1 MPSPLTPHLPFRGAL
16 GAAMEEWSIL
26 DERRKDLY
34 RDVMQENYGNVI
46 SLGFPIVKPNIISWM
61 ERKEEPLVQN
71 EDLDQGPEESK
82 SSRDA
87 HADNATTSEN
97 EEWEEEEEE
106 AHIRPN
112 GPAPEDTPM
121 VAPPVLDWEV
131 ACEALQG
138 SGGSVSGGLTSAKAR
153 GEKPSRGRRPWGSRH
168 CHLGY
173 RRMGAAPPKFF
184 DCPDCGKRFTL
195 SSHLIRHQRV
205 HTGERP
211 FGCHS
216 CTKSFSQRSDLVRHE
231 RTHTGVK
238 LYRCTQCDKSFSE
251 SSHLIRHQIIHSGEK
266 PFKCNVCGKCY
277 GDSSYLTVHQ
287 RAHTGARPYRCARC
301 GKSFGR
307 SSTLIRHQRVHGDPT
322 PAPGD
327 KPRPRGIWTAFA
339 RLPSDE
345 DGDSQQILSPQ
356 RSLTSPDPSLTSSML
371 PLPPPS
377 HRDPRS
383 MRIMG
388 WQWGME

>member
-1 MPSPLTPHLPFRGAL
+1 M
-16 GAAMEEWSIL
+16 
-26 DERRKDLY
+26 
-34 RDVMQENYGNVI
+34 
-46 SLGFPIVKPNIISWM
+46 ISWM
-61 ERKEEPLVQN
+61 EQREEPRDSN
-71 EDLDQGPEESK
+71 RDLDQGPEERGSP
-82 SSRDA
+82 RDA
-87 HADNATTSEN
+87 HTDDETTSEN

-106 AHIRPN
+106 EIPTVPDRPH
-112 GPAPEDTPM
+112 PEDAPV
-121 VAPPVLDWEV
+121 VAPPVLDWK
-131 ACEALQG
+131 EALQG
-138 SGGSVSGGLTSAKAR
+138 SGGSDGVTTVKAR
-153 GEKPSRGRRPWGSRH
+153 GGRPTRGRRPWGSRH
-168 CHLGY
+168 CRLGY
-173 RRMGAAPPKFF
+173 RRVGAAPPRFF

-211 FGCHS
+211 FGCRS

-307 SSTLIRHQRVHGDPT
+307 SSTLIRHQRVHGDPA

-339 RLPSDE
+339 RLPSDR
-345 DGDSQQILSPQ
+345 DGDSEQILSPQ
-356 RSLTSPDPSLTSSML
+356 RSSTSPGPSLMSSML
-371 PLPPPS
+371 PLPSPS
-377 HRDPRS
+377 HIDPRS
-383 MRIMG
+383 MKIMG
-388 WQWGME
+388 WQWGVE

>member
-1 MPSPLTPHLPFRGAL
+1 
-16 GAAMEEWSIL
+16 MEKWGVL
-26 DERRKDLY
+26 DKRRKELY
-34 RDVMQENYGNVI
+34 RNVMQENYGDGI
-46 SLGFPIVKPNIISWM
+46 SLGFPIVKPNMISWR
-61 ERKEEPLVQN
+61 EQREEPLVPNQ
-71 EDLDQGPEESK
+71 DLDQSLEMRKGN
-82 SSRDA
+82 RDA
-87 HADNATTSEN
+87 QTDEATTSEN

-106 AHIRPN
+106 EEEAQTATD
-112 GPAPEDTPM
+112 GLDLEDTSV
-121 VAPPVLDWEV
+121 VAPPVLDWEE
-131 ACEALQG
+131 ACEVLQG
-138 SGGSVSGGLTSAKAR
+138 TGGSVGDGIPSAKVR
-153 GEKPSRGRRPWGSRH
+153 GEKPSQGRRSWGSRH
-168 CHLGY
+168 RRLGY
-173 RRMGAAPPKFF
+173 CRMGATPPKFF

-211 FGCHS
+211 FGCRS

-266 PFKCNVCGKCY
+266 PFKCNVCGKRY

-307 SSTLIRHQRVHGDPT
+307 SSTLIRHQRVHGDPAPT
-322 PAPGD
+322 PGD

-339 RLPSDE
+339 CLPSNG
-345 DGDSQQILSPQ
+345 DGDSEQILSPQ
-356 RSLTSPDPSLTSSML
+356 KSPTSPGPSFMSSML
-371 PLPPPS
+371 PLPPAS
-377 HRDPRS
+377 HIDPRS

>member
-1 MPSPLTPHLPFRGAL
+1 
-16 GAAMEEWSIL
+16 MEEWGVL
-26 DERRKDLY
+26 QERRKELY
-34 RDVMQENYGNVI
+34 RDIMQENYGDVL
-46 SLGFPIVKPNIISWM
+46 SLGFPIVKPNMISWM
-61 ERKEEPLVQN
+61 EQREEPLDPNQ
-71 EDLDQGPEESK
+71 DLDPGSEERTST
-82 SSRDA
+82 RDA
-87 HADNATTSEN
+87 HTADEATSSEN

-106 AHIRPN
+106 EEEVHS
-112 GPAPEDTPM
+112 APEGPDAEDTSV
-121 VAPPVLDWEV
+121 VAPPVLDWEE
-131 ACEALQG
+131 ACKVLHG
-138 SGGSVSGGLTSAKAR
+138 SGGSVGGGIPSAKAR
-153 GEKPSRGRRPWGSRH
+153 GEKPSRGRHPRGR
-168 CHLGY
+168 HLGY
-173 RRMGAAPPKFF
+173 CRMGASPPRFF

-211 FGCHS
+211 FGCQS

-238 LYRCTQCDKSFSE
+238 LYRCTECEKSFSE

-266 PFKCNVCGKCY
+266 PFKCNVCGKRY

-287 RAHTGARPYRCARC
+287 RAHTGARPYHCARC

-307 SSTLIRHQRVHGDPT
+307 SSTLIRHQRVHGDPA

-339 RLPSDE
+339 RLPSDK
-345 DGDSQQILSPQ
+345 DGVSEQILSPQ
-356 RSLTSPDPSLTSSML
+356 RPPMPPSPSLTSSIL
-371 PLPPPS
+371 PLPPTS
-377 HRDPRS
+377 HIDPRS

-388 WQWGME
+388 WQWGMQ

>member
-1 MPSPLTPHLPFRGAL
+1 M
-16 GAAMEEWSIL
+16 
-26 DERRKDLY
+26 
-34 RDVMQENYGNVI
+34 
-46 SLGFPIVKPNIISWM
+46 ISWM
-61 ERKEEPLVQN
+61 EQREEPRG
-71 EDLDQGPEESK
+71 LDQDLQQELEERGSK
-82 SSRDA
+82 SPRDA
-87 HADNATTSEN
+87 HTDDGTTSEN

-106 AHIRPN
+106 EAPNALDHIH
-112 GPAPEDTPM
+112 PEDPPM
-121 VAPPVLDWEV
+121 VSSPVLDWEE

-138 SGGSVSGGLTSAKAR
+138 SGGSGSDDVTSVKAR
-153 GEKPSRGRRPWGSRH
+153 GGRPTRGRRPWGSRH
-168 CHLGY
+168 CRLGY
-173 RRMGAAPPKFF
+173 RRVGAATPRFF
-184 DCPDCGKRFTL
+184 DCPDCGKQFTL

-211 FGCHS
+211 FGCRS
-216 CTKSFSQRSDLVRHE
+216 CPKSFSQRSDLVRHE

-266 PFKCNVCGKCY
+266 PFKCNVCGKRY

-287 RAHTGARPYRCARC
+287 RTHTGARPYRCARC

-307 SSTLIRHQRVHGDPT
+307 SSTLIRHQRVHGDPA

-339 RLPSDE
+339 HLPSDR
-345 DGDSQQILSPQ
+345 DGDSEQILSPQ
-356 RSLTSPDPSLTSSML
+356 ISPTSPGPPLPSSML
-371 PLPPPS
+371 PLPSPS
-377 HRDPRS
+377 HIDPHS

-388 WQWGME
+388 WQWGVE

>member
-1 MPSPLTPHLPFRGAL
+1 
-16 GAAMEEWSIL
+16 MEEWGIL
-26 DERRKDLY
+26 GERQKELY
-34 RDVMQENYGNVI
+34 RDIVKENYGDVI
-46 SLGFPIVKPNIISWM
+46 SLGVPMVQPNRISWM
-61 ERKEEPLVQN
+61 EQRKEPRVPSQ
-71 EDLDQGPEESK
+71 DLDQEPEGRESA
-82 SSRDA
+82 REA
-87 HADNATTSEN
+87 HTDDGTTSEN
-97 EEWEEEEEE
+97 EEWEEEDEE
-106 AHIRPN
+106 ARPAAGSDGN
-112 GPAPEDTPM
+112 PEEPP
-121 VAPPVLDWEV
+121 VAAPPVLDWEE

-138 SGGSVSGGLTSAKAR
+138 SGVSAGVSSAKAR
-153 GEKPSRGRRPWGSRH
+153 GEKPTRGRRPWGSRP
-168 CHLGY
+168 CRLGY
-173 RRMGAAPPKFF
+173 RRVGAAPPRFF

-211 FGCHS
+211 FGCRS

-266 PFKCNVCGKCY
+266 PFKCNVCGKRY

-307 SSTLIRHQRVHGDPT
+307 SSTLIRHQRVHGDPA

-339 RLPSDE
+339 RLPSD
-345 DGDSQQILSPQ
+345 GDSEQILSPQ
-356 RSLTSPDPSLTSSML
+356 GSPTSPGPSLTSSML
-371 PLPPPS
+371 PLPPPP
-377 HRDPRS
+377 HIDPRS

-388 WQWGME
+388 WQWGVE

>member
-1 MPSPLTPHLPFRGAL
+1 
-16 GAAMEEWSIL
+16 MEEWGVL
-26 DERRKDLY
+26 DERRKELY
-34 RDVMQENYGNVI
+34 RDVMQKNYRDVI
-46 SLGFPIVKPNIISWM
+46 SLD
-61 ERKEEPLVQN
+61 E
-71 EDLDQGPEESK
+71 
-82 SSRDA
+82 
-87 HADNATTSEN
+87 ATTSEN

-106 AHIRPN
+106 DEARTAPD
-112 GPAPEDTPM
+112 GLDPEDTSV
-121 VAPPVLDWEV
+121 VAPSVLDWEK

-138 SGGSVSGGLTSAKAR
+138 TGGSVSDGIPSPKVR
-153 GEKPSRGRRPWGSRH
+153 GEKPSRGRHPWGNRH
-168 CHLGY
+168 RRLGY
-173 RRMGAAPPKFF
+173 HRMGSAAPKFF

-211 FGCHS
+211 FGCQS

-266 PFKCNVCGKCY
+266 PFKCNVCGKRY

-287 RAHTGARPYRCARC
+287 RAHTGARPYSCACC

-307 SSTLIRHQRVHGDPT
+307 SSTLIRHQRVHGDPA

-327 KPRPRGIWTAFA
+327 KPRPQGIWTAFA
-339 RLPSDE
+339 RLPNSR
-345 DGDSQQILSPQ
+345 DGDSEQILSPQ
-356 RSLTSPDPSLTSSML
+356 RSPTSPGSSLVSSIL
-371 PLPPPS
+371 PLQPPS
-377 HRDPRS
+377 HLDPCS

-388 WQWGME
+388 WQWGVE